1 MINKGEFNMSTNN
14 YNSSLNV
21 EEGILNLI
29 SASSSNESDTIIFKS
44 DLNGNI
50 IPKDVNVW
58 HWVVRYLWWT
68 QNNNGERANFVGAT
82 RDIYVSMDTYSW
94 SKNATY
100 FKPYSDEPVQCLFK
114 PVIKYIE

>member
-21 EEGILNLI
+21 EKGNLNLI
-29 SASSSNESDTIIFKS
+29 SISSLNESYNIIFHS

-58 HWVVRYLWWT
+58 NWVAYYLWWI
-68 QNNNGERANFVGAT
+68 QNNSSNSAHFVGT
-82 RDIYVSMDTYSW
+82 IIKYLLLYDFTN
-94 SKNATY
+94 SKNITY
-100 FKPYSDEPVQCLFK
+100 YQPYNDKLIKCVFN